1 MVAVV
6 VDEVS
11 VAVEVSVG
19 DKTSIGLVEA
29 LAAF

>member
-11 VAVEVSVG
+11 VAVEVSVE
-19 DKTSIGLVEA
+19 DKVSIGLVEA